1 MDKKVFITIALD
13 KRRKKDNGKYPVKLR
28 VFTTEPRIQKLYST
42 SFEFTEKEFQNI
54 WITSK
59 PKQEIRDIREKL
71 KDIEKMAFDK
81 AEDLVPFSFFEFEK
95 KLYTSKGDRQNLIF
109 KYKEQIE
116 RFKSLDQIGTAKM
129 YELSLKSLLAFSKQ
143 LSGKEIETLNFR
155 EITSNWLELYEKH
168 MTGTLN
174 RSTTT
179 ISMYLRSLRAIFNN
193 AIAAKDIEPEFYPF
207 GKRKYQIPSSKSVKK
222 ALDKSQLK
230 ILFDAIPK
238 TPEQEKA
245 RDFWFLSYLCNGIN
259 VKDIALLRYENLNGD
274 ELTFIRAKTR
284 TTSKSNLKT
293 ITIYLNEYSKNILSK
308 YSNTTKNPKNHI
320 FTIVSDLD
328 SELTKFDKIKNF
340 TRFINQNLKIL
351 AKDNGITEE
360 ISSYWARHSFATN
373 LIRSG
378 GSMELVGELFGH
390 SDKKTTQNY
399 FAGFEDNEKR
409 NIISKIMDFG

>member
-1 MDKKVFITIALD
+1 MDKKVFISIALD

-143 LSGKEIETLNFR
+143 LSGKEIESLNFR

>member
-1 MDKKVFITIALD
+1 
-13 KRRKKDNGKYPVKLR
+13 
-28 VFTTEPRIQKLYST
+28 
-42 SFEFTEKEFQNI
+42 
-54 WITSK
+54 
-59 PKQEIRDIREKL
+59 
-71 KDIEKMAFDK
+71 MAFDK
-81 AEDLVPFSFFEFEK
+81 AEDLVPFSFLSLK

-143 LSGKEIETLNFR
+143 LSGKEIESLNFR

-308 YSNTTKNPKNHI
+308 YSNTTKNPKI
-320 FTIVSDLD
+320 
-328 SELTKFDKIKNF
+328 
-340 TRFINQNLKIL
+340 
-351 AKDNGITEE
+351 
-360 ISSYWARHSFATN
+360 ISSQSFPIW
-373 LIRSG
+373 IR
-378 GSMELVGELFGH
+378 
-390 SDKKTTQNY
+390 N
-399 FAGFEDNEKR
+399 
-409 NIISKIMDFG
+409 